1 MLHMRSILALP
12 PDPTATLVEVGK
24 TIRSARKSLKLS
36 QTALGQIAGLSRMP
50 VYRIEA
56 GQDISLRALLSML
69 SALHLDLKMQP
80 RPQGPPSARALQSAF
95 AHLNAQDAED
105 AE

>member
-1 MLHMRSILALP
+1 MSIIILVSPSAP
-12 PDPTATLVEVGK
+12 STLSEVGAA
-24 TIRSARKSLKLS
+24 IRAARKSLKLS
-36 QTALGQIAGLSRMP
+36 QTGLGQIAGLSRMP

-56 GQDISLRALLSML
+56 GQDVSLRTLLSIL
-69 SALHLDLKMQP
+69 SALHLDLKLQP

-95 AHLNAQDAED
+95 AHLNAED

>member
-1 MLHMRSILALP
+1 MSSIKSGPSPTLSTLSTPSTLA
-12 PDPTATLVEVGK
+12 EVG
-24 TIRSARKSLKLS
+24 TAIRAARKSLNLS
-36 QTALGQIAGLSRMP
+36 QTALGQAAGLSRMP

-56 GQDISLRALLSML
+56 GQDISMRTLLSIL

-80 RPQGPPSARALQSAF
+80 KLQGPPSVQALQRAF
-95 AHLNAQDAED
+95 AHLNAED

>member
-1 MLHMRSILALP
+1 MPLTTPSSTLSAPSTLA
-12 PDPTATLVEVGK
+12 EVGAA
-24 TIRSARKSLKLS
+24 IRVARKSLKLS
-36 QTALGQIAGLSRMP
+36 QTALGQVAGLSRMP

-56 GQDISLRALLSML
+56 GHDISLRTLLSIL

-80 RPQGPPSARALQSAF
+80 VPQGPPSVRALQRAF
-95 AHLNAQDAED
+95 AHLNAED

>member
-1 MLHMRSILALP
+1 MSSIPSSPPFTPSTLA
-12 PDPTATLVEVGK
+12 EVGAA
-24 TIRSARKSLKLS
+24 IRVARKSLKLS

-56 GQDISLRALLSML
+56 GQDISLRTLLSIL

-80 RPQGPPSARALQSAF
+80 VPPGPPSVRALQAAF
-95 AHLNAQDAED
+95 AHLNAED
-105 AE
+105 TE

>member
-1 MLHMRSILALP
+1 MSSIILVSP
-12 PDPTATLVEVGK
+12 STPSTLSEVG
-24 TIRSARKSLKLS
+24 TAIRAARKSLKLS

-56 GQDISLRALLSML
+56 GQDISLRTLLSIL
-69 SALHLDLKMQP
+69 SALHLDLKLQP
-80 RPQGPPSARALQSAF
+80 MPQGPPSARALQSAF
-95 AHLNAQDAED
+95 AHLNVED

>member
-1 MLHMRSILALP
+1 MSSILSSP
-12 PDPTATLVEVGK
+12 PLARPSTPSTLAEVGK
-24 TIRSARKSLKLS
+24 AIRAARKALKLS

-56 GQDISLRALLSML
+56 GQDISLRTLLSIL

-80 RPQGPPSARALQSAF
+80 MPQGPPSARALQSAF
-95 AHLNAQDAED
+95 AHLNAED